1 MTSQINTDNI
11 RVYAQNCIRLETKSG
26 TVLYFDPFHMQEA
39 PYDADYVFFTHAHY
53 DHFSPEDI
61 AKVAKTGTTFIAPA
75 SMEAEID
82 QIESASVAYL
92 RPGDTCKFSDFSV
105 EAVPAYNI
113 AEERLG
119 FHPRENAW
127 VGYVVTVDGIR
138 YYIAG
143 DTDHNEDTETVS
155 CDVALVPIG
164 GTYTMDPEQAA
175 AFINTIEPRV
185 VIPTHYGSIVGTM
198 ADFDTFAALVDPAIE
213 IVRKLER

>member
-11 RVYAQNCIRLETKSG
+11 RVYTQNCIRLETKSG
-26 TVLYFDPFHMQEA
+26 TVLYFDPFQMQET
-39 PYDADYVFFTHAHY
+39 PCDADYVFFTHAHY

-61 AKVAKTGTTFIAPA
+61 AKVAKAETTFIAPA
-75 SMEAEID
+75 SMEDEVA
-82 QIESASVAYL
+82 QIEPASVTYL
-92 RPGDTCKFSDFSV
+92 QSGDTCEFSDFSV
-105 EAVPAYNI
+105 EAIPAYNI

-127 VGYVVTVDGIR
+127 VGYIVTADGIR

-143 DTDHNEDTETVS
+143 DTDHNEDNEAVG

-175 AFINTIEPRV
+175 AFINTIAPRV

-198 ADFDTFAALVDPAIE
+198 ADFDTFAPLVDPTIE
-213 IVRKLER
+213 IVKKLER